1 MKNKDLDFESAFQR
15 LNEIVTILE
24 SGSASL
30 EQSLE
35 LFEEGMKLIEFSRKQ
50 LSDAEERVQTLIK
63 TENGFK
69 EEPGVK

>member
-1 MKNKDLDFESAFQR
+1 MKNKDLDFESSFQR
-15 LNEIVTILE
+15 LNEIVSVLE

-30 EQSLE
+30 EQSLQ

-50 LSDAEERVQTLIK
+50 LADAEERVRTLIK
-63 TENGFK
+63 TEDGFR